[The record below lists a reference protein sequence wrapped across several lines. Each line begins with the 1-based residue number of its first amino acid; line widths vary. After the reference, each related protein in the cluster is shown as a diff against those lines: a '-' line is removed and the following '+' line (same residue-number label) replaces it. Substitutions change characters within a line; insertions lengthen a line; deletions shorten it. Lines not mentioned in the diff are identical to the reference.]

1 MAYYRCI
8 GGGSPQPQPQPS
20 ESVRLCYV
28 EYVMN
33 DSVEIPTI
41 DTIDTSST
49 YSSYLSY
56 DSTTKK
62 FTVLQPF
69 TALITA
75 WVEQKNNANNSAKGE
90 FYLNNKLVIGIFET
104 PLTTAG
110 SKGGDTKCFN
120 LSPGDTFY
128 SYTPSNKGWPEQ
140 RLKVYKTDLSNAT
153 DIFEFDDENT

>member
-20 ESVRLCYV
+20 EAVRLCYV
-28 EYVMN
+28 EYAMN

-41 DTIDTSST
+41 DTIDTSSS

-75 WVEQKNNANNSAKGE
+75 WVEQKKNANNKPKGE
-90 FYLNNKLVIGIFET
+90 FYLNNVCVIGPFEA
-104 PLTTAG
+104 PLNTAG

-120 LSPGDTFY
+120 LSQGDTFY
-128 SYTPSNKGWPEQ
+128 SYTPSNHGWPEQ

-153 DIFEFDDENT
+153 DIFKFDDENT